1 MSSEFLRTRF
11 LGADSGQKTHRH
23 KSCLRSV
30 RENTKLCHA
39 LPLKWTAELIG
50 EDITAINELWGLT
63 MFPEEATLMM
73 GLVSIPRSPFTFW
86 PVTNLLI
93 QLGPSMSMP
102 PQDEH
107 IRQSTA
113 TQRIYQNCDRAVW
126 SHL

>member
-73 GLVSIPRSPFTFW
+73 GL
-86 PVTNLLI
+86 
-93 QLGPSMSMP
+93 LGPSMSMP